1 MRKDQDDARDARNRA
16 FHELRVYVTRSNYGQ
31 DRVVKIW
38 HKPLGR
44 DWRTQD
50 FIWKSVYGPVGE
62 YGGLMPLISAA
73 LSALEELDYKL
84 DGGEL

>member
-1 MRKDQDDARDARNRA
+1 MNEREQQAKYARDRA

-44 DWRTQD
+44 DWQTQD
-50 FIWKSVYGPVGE
+50 FIWKSVWGPVGE
-62 YGGLMPLISAA
+62 YGDLDALVSAA
-73 LSALEELDYKL
+73 VGALEELQAKL
-84 DGGEL
+84 DAEG